1 MPPIRPLP
9 LLVLAAALLAACD
22 EPAPRRRAEPPAA
35 AASAPAAP
43 VGAATERAGAVAWDA
58 ARGAFVLNGK
68 PLKPARLWTFDGS
81 TDGWTGLGATL
92 GPAAGGGL
100 AVSNVAFDPIL
111 VSPSD
116 LAIDGARN
124 PLVVIRLTRVKAGG
138 DWSGTLFY
146 VTPKHGTAEA
156 FHGRPADL
164 KDVAVNETVTLVY
177 DMSRPAAGGED
188 WIASTI
194 DQLRFD
200 TDDQAGGQFVIH
212 QIAVADNPDPAVPL
226 GGKL

>member
-1 MPPIRPLP
+1 VPPIRSLF
-9 LLVLAAALLAACD
+9 LLALAAATLVACD
-22 EPAPRRRAEPPAA
+22 EPAPRRRAEPPAP
-35 AASAPAAP
+35 AASAPAVP
-43 VGAATERAGAVAWDA
+43 AASVERAGAVVWDA
-58 ARGAFVLNGK
+58 AKGAFLLNGK
-68 PLKPARLWTFDGS
+68 LLKPARLWTFDGS

-92 GPAAGGGL
+92 VPATGGGL
-100 AVSNVAFDPIL
+100 AVNNVAFDPIL
-111 VSPSD
+111 VSPSG
-116 LAIDGARN
+116 LAIDGAHN

-146 VTPKHGTAEA
+146 VTPQHGTAEA

-164 KDVAVNETVTLVY
+164 KDIAVNETVTLVY

-188 WIASTI
+188 WSASTI

-212 QIAVADNPDPAVPL
+212 QVAIADNPDPAVPL